1 MPESVERPAPVSA
14 TIGRLAST
22 PSARSSTS
30 TLPRLA
36 VAFVQYRGLAGAH
49 ARRMDSADHLR
60 QSIDIAVATIRD
72 TDLARYGDPSPCAKY
87 TVRDVVNHLAFGFL
101 LAHRSGAREPWDPS
115 WSGEDRMPYLVGL
128 AEEKWAQACADEAAA
143 AARVWA
149 EPSAWEGE
157 ASMGGAAMPAAAI
170 GSMMTAEFAVH
181 AWDLAVATGRS
192 LDVPDALGA
201 VVLEG
206 VLAMA
211 PAGRDGGWFGAE
223 VTVPADAPSFERALA
238 ASGRNPRWTP

>member
-1 MPESVERPAPVSA
+1 
-14 TIGRLAST
+14 
-22 PSARSSTS
+22 
-30 TLPRLA
+30 
-36 VAFVQYRGLAGAH
+36 
-49 ARRMDSADHLR
+49 MDSADHMR
-60 QSIDIAVATIRD
+60 QSIDLAVATIRD
-72 TDLARYGDPSPCAKY
+72 TEPARFGDSSPCVDYA
-87 TVRDVVNHLAFGFL
+87 VRDVVNHLAFGFL

-115 WSGEDRMPYLVGL
+115 WSGEERTPYLVGL
-128 AEEKWAQACADEAAA
+128 PEEEWARACEGAAAA

-157 ASMGGAAMPAAAI
+157 AGMGGAAMPAAAI

-223 VTVPADAPSFERALA
+223 VAVPSAAPAFERALA
-238 ASGRNPRWTP
+238 ASGRDPRWTP